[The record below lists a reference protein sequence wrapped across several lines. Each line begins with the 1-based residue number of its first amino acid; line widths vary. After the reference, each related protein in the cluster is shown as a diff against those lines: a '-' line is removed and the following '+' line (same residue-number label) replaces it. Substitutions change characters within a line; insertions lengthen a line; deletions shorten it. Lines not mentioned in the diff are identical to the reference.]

1 MKKLADKT
9 AIKVLNRLE
18 KHIAAKSITASQAWS
33 VFSNADEALKSKAKE
48 TKITPLELESLK
60 RLKTLV
66 KDQLKSRI
74 SGRCA
79 YCKRVMGQHGMSW
92 HIEHIK
98 GKTLNPQFI
107 FDMENLTFAC
117 IDCNYVKSSS
127 VDRPNL
133 SHEIINP
140 NAKAFQYSKHI
151 KFIHIATENLHY
163 LRYTPISTE
172 GTATYT
178 KLGFKRLELI
188 ELVTSLNP
196 VIKDIA
202 TRIDT
207 RVDSF
212 DDSDESLK
220 DFMMAL
226 KDAIT

>member
-1 MKKLADKT
+1 MKKLADQT
-9 AIKVLNRLE
+9 SIKVLRRLE
-18 KHIAAKSITASQAWS
+18 KYLAAGSIDAGQAWS
-33 VFSNADEALKSKAKE
+33 VFSKPDDALSSKIIE
-48 TKITPLELESLK
+48 TKINANELESLK
-60 RLKTLV
+60 ELKVLV

-98 GKTLNPQFI
+98 GKAKNPKFI

-127 VDRPNL
+127 VDRPNI
-133 SHEIINP
+133 SNQIINP

-163 LRYTPISTE
+163 LRYTPVSTE

-178 KLGFKRLELI
+178 KLAFKRLELI

-207 RVDSF
+207 RVD
-212 DDSDESLK
+212 DLDESDESLK
-220 DFMMAL
+220 RFMMEL